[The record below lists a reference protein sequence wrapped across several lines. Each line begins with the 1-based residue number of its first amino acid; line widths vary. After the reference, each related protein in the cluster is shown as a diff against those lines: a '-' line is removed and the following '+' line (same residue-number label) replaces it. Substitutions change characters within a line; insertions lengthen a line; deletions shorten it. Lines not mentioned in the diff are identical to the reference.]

1 MRSGVCAFHRFF
13 HHSTTSRS
21 LQHWFLQHSN
31 FSRKVCNILLCNNWK
46 IAGNSCNICLQQ
58 KCCKKQKFT
67 TFFKCC
73 KKKANVA
80 KKKTYAPPPRDYVIF
95 RKSKIPSM
103 TSGKNSKTVNVKIFV
118 VKIKRKSKK
127 KLEPNETPKKF
138 SRLRQFFFLFTITS
152 TQKYYVIIGWT
163 IPPPRNTS

>member
-58 KCCKKQKFT
+58 KCCKKKKFT

-80 KKKTYAPPPRDYVIF
+80 KKKPMPPTPMVASESE
-95 RKSKIPSM
+95 K
-103 TSGKNSKTVNVKIFV
+103 VKCFLV
-118 VKIKRKSKK
+118 FKFFYKRFPWKFFCSEKFLKGFAFEKK
-127 KLEPNETPKKF
+127 PALVLHVLHLEGISF
-138 SRLRQFFFLFTITS
+138 ITMG
-152 TQKYYVIIGWT
+152 VGG
-163 IPPPRNTS
+163 R